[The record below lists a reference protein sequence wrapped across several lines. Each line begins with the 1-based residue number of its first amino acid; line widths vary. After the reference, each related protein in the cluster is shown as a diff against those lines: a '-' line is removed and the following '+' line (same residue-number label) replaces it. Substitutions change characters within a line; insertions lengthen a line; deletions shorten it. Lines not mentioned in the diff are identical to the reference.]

1 MLTTGRSMAVVFL
14 GLLSLL
20 IAGCAGGG
28 LATTS
33 SATPPN
39 PTPSPTPAPTPSPT
53 AHSVSI
59 SWSPSSSPGVV
70 SYNVY
75 RATTPSAGPTKIGNA
90 TGTSYVDTSVQ
101 AGQTYYYTVTA
112 VNGANLESPEP
123 SEVSVTVPS
132 S

>member
-1 MLTTGRSMAVVFL
+1 MLATGRCIAVVFL

-20 IAGCAGGG
+20 VAGCAAGGM
-28 LATTS
+28 AST
-33 SATPPN
+33 APPPG
-39 PTPSPTPAPTPSPT
+39 PTPAPTPAPTPSPT

-59 SWSPSSSPGVV
+59 SWSASSSPGVV

-75 RATTPSAGPTKIGNA
+75 RATAPSAGPTKIGNA
-90 TGTSYVDTSVQ
+90 TGTNFIDTSVQ
-101 AGQTYYYTVTA
+101 AGQTYFYTVTA
-112 VNGANLESPEP
+112 VNSANLESPEP